1 MDSKTRAE
9 RAAKARQ
16 KTNTNTSTSSAS
28 TSNFNSNGQSI
39 SIPKISQSTFDKK
52 SLDNMHIAN
61 NVTVD
66 MQNMTT
72 NVTVPGIDNIDINSI
87 SERLHGGEFHYVTDI
102 KNPDIPED
110 KQASKTEMERAIAIF
125 ERAIN
130 YEQIAQKAN
139 TYVGEQFKTLAS
151 KIKAYKQGVIAATDL
166 EGLKQ
171 QIFDF
176 LKAQKVTNDKG
187 LGYVEQSHKSATI
200 QAGVVYTVAENE
212 AILEKKRIKANK
224 AFEEAKHEGDGFDDW
239 LTTLKG
245 KSDKKIGAD

>member
-16 KTNTNTSTSSAS
+16 KSNTNTNTSTSSAS
-28 TSNFNSNGQSI
+28 NSNFNSNAQSI
-39 SIPKISQSTFDKK
+39 SIPKITQSTFDKK
-52 SLDNMHIAN
+52 SVDNMHIAN

-66 MQNMTT
+66 MQNMIT
-72 NVTVPGIDNIDINSI
+72 NIAVPGIDNIDVNSI

-110 KQASKTEMERAIAIF
+110 RQASKTEMERAIAIF

-139 TYVGEQFKTLAS
+139 TYVGEQFKSLSS
-151 KIKAYKQGVIAATDL
+151 KIKAYKEGVIAAKEL

-171 QIFDF
+171 QLFDF
-176 LKAQKVTNDKG
+176 LKAQKITNDKG

-224 AFEEAKHEGDGFDDW
+224 AFEEAKHEGDDFNNW

-245 KSDKKIGAD
+245 KTDTK